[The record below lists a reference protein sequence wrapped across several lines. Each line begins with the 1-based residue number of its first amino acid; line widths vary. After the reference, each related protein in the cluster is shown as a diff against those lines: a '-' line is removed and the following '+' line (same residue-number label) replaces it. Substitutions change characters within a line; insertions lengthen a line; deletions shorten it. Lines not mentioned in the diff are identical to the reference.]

1 MSNQRPFVVSVM
13 SALSAIAGLVLL
25 ASGVVLVEGGPG
37 LIYED
42 TAAVSVGINYLV
54 AAGANLV
61 VTAGLWRLW
70 IPIRA
75 FAIGYAAVSLVVVIP
90 LVLLDAPTPALIAQG
105 IVQAMMLLMFL
116 DSGNRAAFDPILST
130 TPTRHEEDTLK

>member
-1 MSNQRPFVVSVM
+1 MSTQRPFVVTVV
-13 SALSAIAGLVLL
+13 AVLSAIAGLVLL
-25 ASGVVLVEGGPG
+25 GSGVVLVEGGPG

-42 TAAVSVGINYLV
+42 TTAVSVGMNYLI

-61 VTAGLWRLW
+61 VAAGLWRLW
-70 IPIRA
+70 TPIRA

-90 LVLLDAPTPALIAQG
+90 LILLDAPTPALIAQG
-105 IVQAMMLLMFL
+105 IVQAMVLLMFL

-130 TPTRHEEDTLK
+130 KTHHEEDTLK